1 MQKLRINKRENIVQD
16 SGDILF
22 KINLT
27 LSRPIGENSE
37 YLSIDYDIEFLNNGD
52 IIDVKNISKEDY
64 RFFMIPKI
72 HKELYYNILEID
84 YLFQSKIII

>member
-72 HKELYYNILEID
+72 YKELYYNILEID